1 VKDYQGTI
9 QVESAEGK
17 GTTFRILLP
26 FSGQEQALPEE
37 SPQTPAPSSRATG
50 KTILVVEDDDTV
62 RDLVEEI
69 LKHQGH
75 HVLTARNGGD
85 ALQLARQYE
94 GTIDLLITD
103 MVMRRIDGIM
113 LSKKIRTIL
122 PGIRVMLMSGYGE
135 DVIRQE
141 ELKDIAFLQKPFLP
155 HDLTGKVD
163 AIFNEPA

>member
-1 VKDYQGTI
+1 MTGVQTC
-9 QVESAEGK
+9 
-17 GTTFRILLP
+17 
-26 FSGQEQALPEE
+26 ALPIFPEE
-37 SPQTPAPSSRATG
+37 APQDAAPSSEATG

-62 RDLVEEI
+62 RELVVEI
-69 LKHQGH
+69 LEHRGH

-85 ALQLARQYE
+85 ALQLARKYE

-122 PGIRVMLMSGYGE
+122 PGIRIMLMSGYGQ
-135 DVIRQE
+135 DVIRRE

-155 HDLTGKVD
+155 RDLTGKVD
-163 AIFNEPA
+163 AIFSGPA